1 MAEKFKMVG
10 MIVVMVTLYY
20 VVTLALRPCIVVE
33 NDANILYC
41 FKLNADEEIALQY
54 VHSVEKTVVIEKIGL
69 VNNELCIKEML
80 YQSFGAGLPFL
91 VQQGQF
97 RIENDWFIINDIN
110 EKESK
115 HIVTIENPVE
125 FRHKDIKAL
134 ITHREVGE
142 KSDTKSFSDGIRA
155 AMRQDPDIILVG

>member
-110 EKESK
+110 EKNK
-115 HIVTIENPVE
+115 ENPTISYIKPKIFEDNPLKYLKQVE
-125 FRHKDIKAL
+125 NVKYISYNSDNL
-134 ITHREVGE
+134 IGR
-142 KSDTKSFSDGIRA
+142 
-155 AMRQDPDIILVG
+155 